1 MPISNNLDKEVI
13 LPIYSDFKQAFK
25 FCEKESLPYL
35 NLMGLVFHEAMYFTS
50 CFVYEK
56 TWYSRESKFEYPFL
70 GYRPHKYNSLSK
82 GFVAPKKNKA
92 KSFFSKCLSNSGYT
106 IAILNP
112 CLNINKLTNMLF
124 RERIKYIF
132 PNGSKITIPNID
144 KQIEIVEKIFSHIW
158 HKYELGDNYYQFINA
173 IKNSYK
179 TMNKRSSS
187 KTKYD
192 LLLIGSPVNMSVRSE
207 AANALSKNIPTICI
221 DHGNE
226 TGTADVPSWGYD
238 EQSYC
243 SHFIG
248 YGSAGIL
255 AIENGTYL
263 RSLYDNKPEYIES
276 NCSFVKN
283 TYNHNEIQKLGNEI
297 SNYKLAYIPMKLMG
311 SKRLGPYLSIPDED
325 YLEWQRYI
333 FKAIKNLDYKAHPKQ
348 IIDSKIDNIKIVR
361 DTLESCINR
370 YDCFITDNAI
380 STVFANIAAT
390 NKPIIYFNIGFGNLT
405 ITAEKAIRERVI
417 WIDIDIN
424 NPGSLLEKIE
434 KQKNKKCTNNYTK
447 QFSITDH
454 SDSREETVL
463 KTIKSIMS

>member
-1 MPISNNLDKEVI
+1 MGNMNSLDQNI
-13 LPIYSDFKQAFK
+13 FLPIYNDYLQAFNRCGK
-25 FCEKESLPYL
+25 VDEPYL

-56 TWYSRESKFEYPFL
+56 YWYNVESNIEYPFL
-70 GYRPHKYNSLSK
+70 GYRSHKYISLNKHYPVSNKRKAVSLFSQYISK
-82 GFVAPKKNKA
+82 
-92 KSFFSKCLSNSGYT
+92 SDYT
-106 IAILNP
+106 VAILNP
-112 CLNINKLTNMLF
+112 PVNINKLAKLLLRNQIQF
-124 RERIKYIF
+124 NF
-132 PNGSKITIPNID
+132 PMVAQITIPNFEQ
-144 KQIEIVEKIFSHIW
+144 QIKIIENTLKNIW
-158 HKYELGDNYYQFINA
+158 HTYELGENFNPFIRA
-173 IKNSYK
+173 IKKTYK
-179 TMNKRSSS
+179 VLNRNKNNH
-187 KTKYD
+187 KYD
-192 LLLIGSPVNMSVRSE
+192 LLLLGSPVKIPIRAE
-207 AANALSKNIPTICI
+207 AVSALSKNIPTICI

-226 TGTADVPSWGYD
+226 TGTEDNPSWGYD

-248 YGSAGIL
+248 YGPAGIW
-255 AIENGTYL
+255 AIENGEYL

-276 NCSFVKN
+276 NCSFIKN

-297 SNYKLAYIPMKLMG
+297 SKFKLAYIPLKFMG
-311 SKRLGPYLSIPDED
+311 SKRIGPYLSIPDED
-325 YLEWQRYI
+325 YLEWQKYI

-348 IIDSKIDNIKIVR
+348 IIDSELDKIKIVR